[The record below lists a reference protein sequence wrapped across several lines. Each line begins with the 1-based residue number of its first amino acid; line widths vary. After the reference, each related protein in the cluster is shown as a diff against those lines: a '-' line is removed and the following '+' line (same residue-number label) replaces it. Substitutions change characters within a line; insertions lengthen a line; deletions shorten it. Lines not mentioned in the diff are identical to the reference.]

1 MRIITD
7 ERGAT
12 LVEAL
17 VAGAL
22 LLTLATG
29 TATLITLARGLS
41 ARAEQLMSGT
51 ALATARLQ
59 ILRSVP
65 WAYGIDGSADEVAV
79 LATSGIDTL
88 SRNTSGFFELANE
101 FGEAGSVGAS
111 APAFAVRWAIG
122 STAAAAG
129 ETRSLEVCVFA
140 WPAAD
145 NSPPLVCVA
154 SARARQP

>member
-1 MRIITD
+1 MRIITG

-22 LLTLATG
+22 LVTLATG
-29 TATLITLARGLS
+29 TATLITVARRLS
-41 ARAEQLMSGT
+41 TR
-51 ALATARLQ
+51 
-59 ILRSVP
+59 
-65 WAYGIDGSADEVAV
+65 ADEVAA

-101 FGEAGSVGAS
+101 FGEAGSVGAR

-122 STAAAAG
+122 STAAAVG

-145 NSPPLVCVA
+145 NSPPLACVA